1 MTGVTLASSREAA
14 GVLMSIRTR
23 YVRSIVAGTKTHELR
38 RKIPR
43 GAAGMRI
50 FIYSSGEDRAIT
62 AHAEV
67 ADIDS
72 GTPESIWSKYSNV
85 LGVSHEEFNEYFAGA
100 DVAYALRLD
109 NVTESRC
116 PVTLVQLRED
126 YGLEPPQSWRYLSTD
141 SLSQLLMNAC

>member
-1 MTGVTLASSREAA
+1 MTGAKLTDNREVT
-14 GVLMSIRTR
+14 GVLMSIRSR
-23 YVRSIVAGTKTHELR
+23 HVRSIVAGTKTHELR
-38 RKIPR
+38 RRIPR
-43 GAAGMRI
+43 EATGMRI

-67 ADIDS
+67 ADVDS
-72 GTPESIWSKYSNV
+72 GTPESIWSKYSSV

-109 NVTESRC
+109 KVTESRR
-116 PVTLVQLRED
+116 PVSLVQLRDD

-141 SLSQLLMNAC
+141 SLGQLLMNAC